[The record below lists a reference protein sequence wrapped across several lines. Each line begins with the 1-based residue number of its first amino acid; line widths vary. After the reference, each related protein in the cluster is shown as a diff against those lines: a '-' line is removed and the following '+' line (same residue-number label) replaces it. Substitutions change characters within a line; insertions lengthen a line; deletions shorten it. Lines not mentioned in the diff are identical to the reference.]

1 MRGSIWS
8 VVALGAGVA
17 MIPVMLPNSASDSV
31 GTDIFDVVT
40 SVTPLLGLVFAV
52 AVFGLLITF
61 LGFDKEF

>member
-1 MRGSIWS
+1 M
-8 VVALGAGVA
+8 V
-17 MIPVMLPNSASDSV
+17 PVMLPNSASDSV